1 MKKTYNINLGGI
13 VFHIDEDAYDLLD
26 KYLSNLRIHFSKEEG
41 AEEIIHDMELRI
53 SELFSERLCEKK
65 QVITLRD
72 VEEIIAQM
80 GKPEEFAEEDT
91 TQDTNEYKKEEKVP
105 KRLFRD
111 PDNKVIGGVCSGIA
125 TYFGWDVTILR
136 IIMIVLAFPVIV
148 GAFVIKGIVLAY
160 IIAWIIIPEANTAA
174 DKLSMKGM
182 KVNVEN
188 IGKTV
193 TDGFEKVND
202 YVKSEKSR
210 SVLHKIGEAIV
221 SVVGFLV
228 KAILIIVAVCCTP
241 LLFILLVVCFSLLM
255 AAVGAIGSLP
265 TFFYHAMPAVDWS
278 VVTSSPVTSAL
289 LSVSGILVVGI
300 PIVGFIHFL
309 MSTFGGWKAM
319 PFAVRMTLLILWLIA
334 LGVGLFFM
342 FNFGMEAI
350 HPTHYM

>member
-1 MKKTYNINLGGI
+1 MKKTFNINLGGI

-41 AEEIIHDMELRI
+41 AEEIVHDMELRI
-53 SELFSERLCEKK
+53 SELFSERLNEKN
-65 QVITLRD
+65 QVITLKD

-80 GKPEEFAEEDT
+80 GKPEEFSEDT
-91 TQDTNEYKKEEKVP
+91 TQETNEYIKEEKTP

-125 TYFGWDVTILR
+125 AYLGWDVTAVR
-136 IIMIVLAFPVIV
+136 IIFIALALPFILNGSLILNGVVI
-148 GAFVIKGIVLAY
+148 AY
-160 IIAWIIIPEANTAA
+160 IIAWIIIPEANTATE
-174 DKLSMKGM
+174 KLSMKGM

-202 YVKSEKSR
+202 YVKSDKPR
-210 SVLHKIGEAIV
+210 SILHKIGEAIV

-228 KAILIIVAVCCTP
+228 KAVLVIAAICFTP
-241 LLFILLVVCFSLLM
+241 VLFILLVVCFSLLM
-255 AAVGAIGSLP
+255 AAIGVIGSLP
-265 TFFYHAMPAVDWS
+265 AFFYHAMPVVDWS
-278 VVTSSPVTSAL
+278 VVTSSPVPTTL
-289 LSVSGILVVGI
+289 LAVSGILVIGI

-319 PFAVRMTLLILWLIA
+319 PFAARMTLLVLWLIA
-334 LGVGLFFM
+334 LGVGTFFM
-342 FNFGMEAI
+342 INFGMAAI
-350 HPTHYM
+350 PHCY

>member
-13 VFHIDEDAYDLLD
+13 VFHIDEDAYELLD

-41 AEEIIHDMELRI
+41 AEEIVHDMELRI
-53 SELFSERLCEKK
+53 SELFSERLNEKN
-65 QVITLRD
+65 QVITLKD

-80 GKPEEFAEEDT
+80 GKPEEFSEDA
-91 TQDTNEYKKEEKVP
+91 TQDTNEYIKEEKTP

-125 TYFGWDVTILR
+125 AYFGWDVTILR
-136 IIMIVLAFPVIV
+136 ILLIILAFPVFWN
-148 GAFVIKGIVLAY
+148 GAFIIKGIVLFY
-160 IIAWIIIPEANTAA
+160 IIAWIIIPEANTAT

-202 YVKSEKSR
+202 YVKSDKPR
-210 SVLHKIGEAIV
+210 SILHKIGEAIV

-228 KAILIIVAVCCTP
+228 KAVLVIAAICFTP
-241 LLFILLVVCFSLLM
+241 VLFILLVVCFSLLM
-255 AAVGAIGSLP
+255 AAIGVIGSLP
-265 TFFYHAMPAVDWS
+265 AFFYHAMPVVDWS
-278 VVTSSPVTSAL
+278 VVTSSPVPTTL
-289 LSVSGILVVGI
+289 LAVSGILVIGI

-319 PFAVRMTLLILWLIA
+319 PFAARMTLLVLWLIA
-334 LGVGLFFM
+334 LGVGTFFM
-342 FNFGMEAI
+342 INFGMAAI
-350 HPTHYM
+350 PHCY

>member
-13 VFHIDEDAYDLLD
+13 VFHIDEDAYELLD

-41 AEEIIHDMELRI
+41 AEEIVHDMELRI
-53 SELFSERLCEKK
+53 SELFSERLNEKK
-65 QVITLRD
+65 QVVTLKD

-80 GKPEEFAEEDT
+80 GKPEEFSEDA
-91 TQDTNEYKKEEKVP
+91 TQDTNEYIKEEKTP

-125 TYFGWDVTILR
+125 AYFGWDVTILR
-136 IIMIVLAFPVIV
+136 ILLIILAFPIFWN
-148 GAFVIKGIVLAY
+148 GAFIIKGIVLFY
-160 IIAWIIIPEANTAA
+160 IIAWIIIPEATTATE
-174 DKLSMKGM
+174 KLSMKGM

-202 YVKSEKSR
+202 YVKSDKPR
-210 SVLHKIGEAIV
+210 SILHKIGEAIV

-228 KAILIIVAVCCTP
+228 KAVLVIAAICFTP
-241 LLFILLVVCFSLLM
+241 VLFILLVVCFSLLM
-255 AAVGAIGSLP
+255 AAIGVIGSLP
-265 TFFYHAMPAVDWS
+265 AFFYHAMPVVDWS
-278 VVTSSPVTSAL
+278 VVTSSPVPTTL
-289 LSVSGILVVGI
+289 LAVSGILVIGI

-319 PFAVRMTLLILWLIA
+319 PFAARMTLLVLWLIA
-334 LGVGLFFM
+334 LGVGTFFM
-342 FNFGMEAI
+342 INFGMAAI
-350 HPTHYM
+350 PHCY

>member
-1 MKKTYNINLGGI
+1 MKKTFNINLGGI

-41 AEEIIHDMELRI
+41 AEEIVHDMELRI
-53 SELFSERLCEKK
+53 SELFSERLNEKK
-65 QVITLRD
+65 QVVTLKD

-80 GKPEEFAEEDT
+80 GKPEEFSDDT
-91 TQDTNEYKKEEKVP
+91 TQDTNEYIKEEKGP

-125 TYFGWDVTILR
+125 AYLGWDVTAVR
-136 IIMIVLAFPVIV
+136 IIFIALALPFILNGSLILNGVVI
-148 GAFVIKGIVLAY
+148 AY

-174 DKLSMKGM
+174 EKLSMKGM

-202 YVKSEKSR
+202 YVKSDKPR
-210 SVLHKIGEAIV
+210 SILHKIGEAIV

-228 KAILIIVAVCCTP
+228 KAVLVIAAICFTP
-241 LLFILLVVCFSLLM
+241 VLFILLVVCFSLLM
-255 AAVGAIGSLP
+255 AAIGVIGSLP
-265 TFFYHAMPAVDWS
+265 AFFYHAMPVVDWS
-278 VVTSSPVTSAL
+278 VVTSSPVPTTL
-289 LSVSGILVVGI
+289 LAVSGILVIGI

-319 PFAVRMTLLILWLIA
+319 PFAARMTLLVLWLIA
-334 LGVGLFFM
+334 LGVGTFFM
-342 FNFGMEAI
+342 INFGMAAI
-350 HPTHYM
+350 PHCY

>member
-13 VFHIDEDAYDLLD
+13 VFHIDEDAYELLD

-41 AEEIIHDMELRI
+41 AEEIVHDMELRI
-53 SELFSERLCEKK
+53 SELFSERLNEKN
-65 QVITLRD
+65 QVITLKD

-80 GKPEEFAEEDT
+80 GKPEEFSEDAT
-91 TQDTNEYKKEEKVP
+91 PDTNEYIKEEKTP

-125 TYFGWDVTILR
+125 AYFGWDVTILR
-136 IIMIVLAFPVIV
+136 ILLIILAFPIFWN
-148 GAFVIKGIVLAY
+148 GAFIIKGIVLFY
-160 IIAWIIIPEANTAA
+160 IIAWIIIPEANTAT

-202 YVKSEKSR
+202 YVKSDKPR
-210 SVLHKIGEAIV
+210 SILHKIGEAIV

-228 KAILIIVAVCCTP
+228 KAVLVIAAICFTP
-241 LLFILLVVCFSLLM
+241 VLFILLVVCFSLLM
-255 AAVGAIGSLP
+255 AAIGVIGSLP
-265 TFFYHAMPAVDWS
+265 AFFYHAMPVVDWS
-278 VVTSSPVTSAL
+278 VVTSSPVPTTL
-289 LSVSGILVVGI
+289 LAVSGILVIGI

-319 PFAVRMTLLILWLIA
+319 PFAARMTLLVLWLIA
-334 LGVGLFFM
+334 LGVGTFFM
-342 FNFGMEAI
+342 INFGMAAI
-350 HPTHYM
+350 PHCY

>member
-1 MKKTYNINLGGI
+1 MKKTFNINLGGI

-41 AEEIIHDMELRI
+41 AEEIVHDMELRI
-53 SELFSERLCEKK
+53 SELFSERLNEKN
-65 QVITLRD
+65 QVITLKD

-80 GKPEEFAEEDT
+80 GKPEEFSEDT
-91 TQDTNEYKKEEKVP
+91 TQDTNEYIKEEKGP

-125 TYFGWDVTILR
+125 AYLGWDVTAVR
-136 IIMIVLAFPVIV
+136 IIFIALALPFILNGSLILNGVVI
-148 GAFVIKGIVLAY
+148 AY

-174 DKLSMKGM
+174 EKLSMKGM

-202 YVKSEKSR
+202 YVKSDKPR
-210 SVLHKIGEAIV
+210 SILHKIGEAIV

-228 KAILIIVAVCCTP
+228 KAVLVIAAICFTP
-241 LLFILLVVCFSLLM
+241 VLFILLVVCFSLLM
-255 AAVGAIGSLP
+255 AAIGVIGSLP
-265 TFFYHAMPAVDWS
+265 AFFYHAMPVVDWS
-278 VVTSSPVTSAL
+278 VVTSSPVPTTL
-289 LSVSGILVVGI
+289 LAVSGILVIGI

-319 PFAVRMTLLILWLIA
+319 PFAARMTLLVLWLIA
-334 LGVGLFFM
+334 LGVGTFFM
-342 FNFGMEAI
+342 INFGMAAI
-350 HPTHYM
+350 PHCY

>member
-13 VFHIDEDAYDLLD
+13 VFHIDEDAYELLD

-41 AEEIIHDMELRI
+41 AEEIVHDMELRI
-53 SELFSERLCEKK
+53 SELFSERLNEKN
-65 QVITLRD
+65 QVITLKD

-80 GKPEEFAEEDT
+80 GKPEEFSEDT
-91 TQDTNEYKKEEKVP
+91 TQDTNEYIKEEKTP

-125 TYFGWDVTILR
+125 AYFGWDVTILR
-136 IIMIVLAFPVIV
+136 ILLIILAFPIFWN
-148 GAFVIKGIVLAY
+148 GAFIIKGIVLFY
-160 IIAWIIIPEANTAA
+160 IIAWIIIPEANTAT

-202 YVKSEKSR
+202 YVKSDKPR
-210 SVLHKIGEAIV
+210 SILHKIGEAIV

-228 KAILIIVAVCCTP
+228 KAVLVIAAICFTP
-241 LLFILLVVCFSLLM
+241 VLFILLVVCFSLLM
-255 AAVGAIGSLP
+255 AAIGVIGSLP
-265 TFFYHAMPAVDWS
+265 AFFYHAMPVVDWS
-278 VVTSSPVTSAL
+278 VVTSSPVPTTL
-289 LSVSGILVVGI
+289 LAVSGILVIGI

-319 PFAVRMTLLILWLIA
+319 PFAARMTLLVLWLIA
-334 LGVGLFFM
+334 LGVGTFFM
-342 FNFGMEAI
+342 INFGMAAI
-350 HPTHYM
+350 PHCY

>member
-1 MKKTYNINLGGI
+1 MKKTFNINLGGI

-41 AEEIIHDMELRI
+41 AEEIVHDMELRI
-53 SELFSERLCEKK
+53 SELFSERLNEKK
-65 QVITLRD
+65 QVITLKD

-80 GKPEEFAEEDT
+80 GKPEEFSEDT
-91 TQDTNEYKKEEKVP
+91 TQDTNEYIKEEKGP

-125 TYFGWDVTILR
+125 AYLGWDVTAVR
-136 IIMIVLAFPVIV
+136 IIFIALALPFILNGSLILNGVVI
-148 GAFVIKGIVLAY
+148 AY
-160 IIAWIIIPEANTAA
+160 IIAWIIIPEANTATE
-174 DKLSMKGM
+174 KLSMKGM

-202 YVKSEKSR
+202 YVKSDKPR
-210 SVLHKIGEAIV
+210 SILHKIGEAIV

-228 KAILIIVAVCCTP
+228 KAVLVIAAICFTP
-241 LLFILLVVCFSLLM
+241 VLFILLVVCFSLLM
-255 AAVGAIGSLP
+255 AAIGVIGSLP
-265 TFFYHAMPAVDWS
+265 AFFYHAMPIVDWS
-278 VVTSSPVTSAL
+278 VVTSSPVPTTL
-289 LSVSGILVVGI
+289 LAVSGIMVIGI

-319 PFAVRMTLLILWLIA
+319 PFAARMTLLVLWLIA
-334 LGVGLFFM
+334 LGVGTFFM
-342 FNFGMEAI
+342 INFGMAAI
-350 HPTHYM
+350 PHCY